1 MQKKVRAAP
10 VVRPV
15 ARPVFSRAILLLIL
29 LVCLDLWA
37 SRHLGI
43 GLSRRPAWLGVITA
57 SWVAAAS
64 VLDRALED
72 EEKKSAAK
80 RVRDILRRL
89 LATPVLIALAFVLAV
104 LGLSYSSVKVLGD
117 AEARGAKL
125 DPVEPEQDPGWTVLG
140 EPGRFVVP
148 GGLAS
153 GRAYRLSVPGYL
165 PTVLTVPALTGREIL
180 PERDLRRVP
189 TLLLR
194 PLPATLG
201 SFGGGGRLEVW
212 APGERRPIAGSACG
226 CRASFLL
233 GRKQPIPSDA
243 LSRWSLELRALNAA
257 PEGSSLLSE
266 TLLVWSRP
274 QHLKLSKDVL
284 PGEAL
289 DIRVFS
295 KAGKLVARTSFTV
308 TEESFQDVLLLV
320 E

>member
-1 MQKKVRAAP
+1 
-10 VVRPV
+10 VRPA
-15 ARPVFSRAILLLIL
+15 ARPVFSRAILLLVL

-43 GLSRRPAWLGVITA
+43 GLSRRPAWLGLITA

-64 VLDRALED
+64 VLDRVLED

-80 RVRDILRRL
+80 RTRDALRRL
-89 LATPVLIALAFVLAV
+89 LATPVLVALALLLAV
-104 LGLSYSSVKVLGD
+104 LALSYSSVRVLGS

-125 DPVEPEQDPGWTVLG
+125 DPVEPEQHPGWTVRG

-148 GGLAS
+148 SRLTS
-153 GRAYRLSVPGYL
+153 GRVYRLSVPGYL
-165 PTVLTVPALTGREIL
+165 PTVLTVPALIGREIL
-180 PERDLRRVP
+180 PERDLRKSP

-194 PLPATLG
+194 PLPTTLG
-201 SFGGGGRLEVW
+201 SFGDGGRLEVW
-212 APGERRPIAGSACG
+212 APYEPRPIASSACD

-233 GRKQPIPSDA
+233 GRRQPIPSDA

-274 QHLKLSKDVL
+274 RPLALSRDL
-284 PGEAL
+284 RPGDPL

-295 KAGKLVARTSFTV
+295 KAGNLIARTPFTV
-308 TEESFQDVLLLV
+308 TEESFQDILLLV